1 MLSTGLRIYYAM
13 LLVLSIVSC
22 LGEVLGPRPSSF
34 KIQLLVGKLS
44 KGGQV

>member
-22 LGEVLGPRPSSF
+22 LGEVLGPSSF